1 MVSTINFEDYE
12 LDKTICFLYPETPT
26 TRIAFRLQ
34 QNQKHIPSRVAFSK
48 VKEHPSE
55 SSTQELPSAEIQG
68 EEGTLRERTPFI
80 EDNSVIGSPS
90 VPPPPLLTLKTD
102 ASLVN
107 NKAEFIFGSDSSNCD
122 FLLDDKKTNGIS
134 GTHLRLYF
142 SHDDDKSNREKI
154 ILRIENRSH
163 NKIDVIS
170 LRKKINTTLRRNQ
183 TFQLL
188 SGDGPWTIK
197 LASIEETSFTLI
209 FPKRDQ
215 NQDST
220 CIFQENLIQFV
231 NRPNI
236 NDPQLISG
244 GSPSNEIETPQV
256 PQRTWDWNAKEQL
269 GGGGQGSVYKVKD
282 KKTGEY
288 FAAKIFG
295 QHKYFKKEL
304 GYLKV
309 LKHSVE
315 THIVKYF
322 EFMENGG
329 PKQDMNII
337 IMEYLPN
344 GTLHNK
350 LHDNKQ
356 LDLNLAKR
364 YWYQLSTALKYLH
377 SNQIIHRD
385 IKPSNIIFSSSNTIK
400 FCDFGLSKTLV
411 DRSST
416 VSQLGT
422 PCYMGPERTRGERY
436 GEKDDVWAL
445 GIVVLDMHYLL
456 PASKPYWLIAKAGEP
471 IYEEVWKKWMGD
483 VKKIVEG
490 LKGDGNGDGEMTGNK
505 ERGIQ
510 VLDVLRGMLMEEE
523 KERLSAKDV
532 IDLLS
537 KSREAESKRK
547 GTRTENL
554 NLDVKRLRGGI
565 S

>member
-1 MVSTINFEDYE
+1 MFPVSRN
-12 LDKTICFLYPETPT
+12 PT

-34 QNQKHIPSRVAFSK
+34 QNQKHVPSRVAFSK

-80 EDNSVIGSPS
+80 EDNSVVGSPS

-154 ILRIENRSH
+154 IL
-163 NKIDVIS
+163 
-170 LRKKINTTLRRNQ
+170 Q
-183 TFQLL
+183 
-188 SGDGPWTIK
+188 IK
-197 LASIEETSFTLI
+197 
-209 FPKRDQ
+209 

-220 CIFQENLIQFV
+220 RIFQENLIQFV

-309 LKHSVE
+309 LKHYSL
-315 THIVKYF
+315 TTR
-322 EFMENGG
+322 N
-329 PKQDMNII
+329 
-337 IMEYLPN
+337 
-344 GTLHNK
+344 TL
-350 LHDNKQ
+350 L
-356 LDLNLAKR
+356 
-364 YWYQLSTALKYLH
+364 Y
-377 SNQIIHRD
+377 
-385 IKPSNIIFSSSNTIK
+385 
-400 FCDFGLSKTLV
+400 
-411 DRSST
+411 
-416 VSQLGT
+416 
-422 PCYMGPERTRGERY
+422 GPERTRGERY

-471 IYEEVWKKWMGD
+471 VYEEVWKKWMGD

-554 NLDVKRLRGGI
+554 NLDVKRLRGEFH